1 MKDKV
6 ILVTGANRGIG
17 LNIIKRLD
25 SDGYTVIGTSRT
37 DDGANIISQEIK
49 TSNGKGLKM
58 DVTDQESINSAIKK
72 IQDEYGTLYGLVNN
86 AGITN
91 DNLLMRMTEE
101 QWLSVIETNLTS
113 IYRVTKSII
122 KDMMKARNGR
132 IVNIG
137 SIVGMMGNSG
147 QSNYSASK
155 SGLLGFTKSLAREL
169 TSRNINVNSIS
180 PGFIDTDM
188 TKTLSDEQIDN
199 LTGPSAQFTSDAT
212 FGNYPLVANF
222 TSNSIEGTHKIKYHL
237 WQIED
242 ESIYATENLEYTFN
256 YPGTYNASLIVID
269 EIGQRDTTMNET
281 IITVDTLFGDANFD
295 AQINTV
301 DVEDI
306 LIHSIGNISFDA
318 AQVAAGD
325 LDNDDTLSPFDAS
338 LILQYLDL

>member
-1 MKDKV
+1 MIMKDKV

-17 LNIIKRLD
+17 LDIIKRLD

-37 DDGANIISQEIK
+37 DDGANKISQEIK
-49 TSNGKGLKM
+49 NSNGKGLKM

-113 IYRVTKSII
+113 IYRVTKSTI

-169 TSRNINVNSIS
+169 SSRNINVNSIS

-188 TKTLSDEQIDN
+188 TKTLSNEQIDN
-199 LTGPSAQFTSDAT
+199 LTKNIPLGSIAESSEVSSDVS
-212 FGNYPLVANF
+212 FLL
-222 TSNSIEGTHKIKYHL
+222 SNDSSYITG
-237 WQIED
+237 
-242 ESIYATENLEYTFN
+242 EN
-256 YPGTYNASLIVID
+256 
-269 EIGQRDTTMNET
+269 
-281 IITVDTLFGDANFD
+281 
-295 AQINTV
+295 INV
-301 DVEDI
+301 NGG
-306 LIHSIGNISFDA
+306 L
-318 AQVAAGD
+318 
-325 LDNDDTLSPFDAS
+325 
-338 LILQYLDL
+338 YM